1 MFLVPRM
8 SPAASVSVPLTAP
21 LSEPSPRPPPS
32 TGDPGS
38 GLLSLLEQAGAAG
51 CWRWHP
57 HASTE
62 PAFEPSAGLCELMGQ
77 PASPSWRAPMD
88 LLPPDHAAPVAQA
101 LAQLAPGE
109 RIDLETQALTAQ
121 GLRPVRLVAQC
132 RQQPGGRCIEGLL
145 QDLSQRRELQRQSER
160 LTVQLS
166 TTLASMTEAFATLD
180 REGRFTYANSQTC
193 ALLERRS
200 QELLGQAAWEVLREP
215 GPGQL
220 EPRLRQALALER
232 SAEFEDFYLPMGR
245 WLELRLYPYADGLA
259 VYFHDVSQRRAE
271 QEELLLLKTSIS
283 RLNDVVVITETHEG
297 QGEGS
302 GARIVFA
309 NDAFTRLTGYS
320 LAEVLGRNP
329 RMLEGPLTQ
338 RGEIDRIRDALQRW
352 EPVRAELISHKKN
365 GESFWL
371 ELEVVPVDES
381 PRGVKHWVAVGRDI
395 TARKAQDDAIEHLAF
410 YDTLT
415 QLPNRR
421 LLMERLQKALSAP
434 GPRQRHGALMFIDLD
449 HFKVLN
455 DTLGHARGDMLLQQV
470 AQRLAACVRR
480 HDTVAR
486 LGGDEFV
493 VMLEDLDA
501 SPEQALHK
509 ARVVGQKILQALAEP
524 YDLAGHLFHGT
535 CSVGITPF
543 HNDHEGMGELLK
555 QADLA
560 MYQAKAAG
568 RNGLCFFDPAM
579 QAQAS
584 AHAALVSEL
593 RQALHDQRFVLHYQP
608 QVGRNGRMVG
618 VEALVRW
625 QRGERLAS
633 PGEFIGQAEDSG
645 LITPL
650 GTWALETA
658 CAQIAAWA
666 GRPDTD
672 HLVVAVNV
680 SARQFRHPE
689 FVDLVMDQIRRAR
702 IRPDRLK
709 LELTESLLAT
719 DIEVTI
725 AKMGMLKD
733 LGVTLSIDDFGMGYS
748 ALSYL
753 KHMPLD
759 QLKIDRAF
767 VKDVLSDP
775 NDAAIARTIIGL
787 AQSLGLAVIAEG
799 VETEAQRDFLARH
812 GCEYYQGY
820 LFCQPLPIGELES
833 FLRSRGAG

>member
-1 MFLVPRM
+1 MPTRTLPPTAPCAIA
-8 SPAASVSVPLTAP
+8 SPGPEPGDAGTALDEPAAMAA
-21 LSEPSPRPPPS
+21 
-32 TGDPGS
+32 
-38 GLLSLLEQAGAAG
+38 LLERASQAG
-51 CWRWHP
+51 CWRWQGP
-57 HASTE
+57 
-62 PAFEPSAGLCELMGQ
+62 PAAGAFAWTPGLARLLRWPAHTPPPWHQ
-77 PASPSWRAPMD
+77 PTD
-88 LLPPDHAAPVAQA
+88 LLAPEARAPVAATLHA
-101 LAQLAPGE
+101 LQPGAE
-109 RIDLETQALTAQ
+109 ADFETQGIDATGARMDLRLLVRCTDDAQ
-121 GLRPVRLVAQC
+121 GRV
-132 RQQPGGRCIEGLL
+132 L
-145 QDLSQRRELQRQSER
+145 QAVVQDISARKQLEQASER
-160 LTVQLS
+160 VTVQLG

-180 REGRFTYANSQTC
+180 REGRFTYVNDETAR
-193 ALLERRS
+193 LLRRS
-200 QELLGQAAWEVLREP
+200 GARLLGRRIWRELDDQGSDQLRQQVL
-215 GPGQL
+215 
-220 EPRLRQALALER
+220 QALAQGR
-232 SAEFEDFYLPMGR
+232 SVEFEDFYLPLHQ
-245 WLELRLYPYADGLA
+245 WLELRLYPYAEGLA
-259 VYFHDVSQRRAE
+259 VYFHDVSERRRA

-283 RLNDVVVITETHEG
+283 RLNDVVMIAETTAEG
-297 QGEGS
+297 GP
-302 GARIVFA
+302 RIVFA
-309 NDAFTRLTGYS
+309 NDAFTRLTGYT
-320 LAEVLGRNP
+320 LDEVLGRNP
-329 RMLEGPLTQ
+329 RLLRGPMTQ
-338 RGEIDRIRDALQRW
+338 PGEIERIRQALRRW

-421 LLMERLQKALSAP
+421 LLMERLEKALSAP
-434 GPRQRHGALMFIDLD
+434 GPRRRNGALMFIDLD

-455 DTLGHARGDMLLQQV
+455 DSLGHARGDMLLQQV
-470 AQRLAACVRR
+470 AQRLGRCVRR

-493 VMLEDLDA
+493 VMLQDLHTE
-501 SPEQALHK
+501 PEAALDQ
-509 ARVVGQKILQALAEP
+509 ARVVGEKILQALSEP
-524 YDLAGHLFHGT
+524 YDLAGHQFHGT

-543 HNDHEGMGELLK
+543 HNDHETIGELLK

-568 RNGLCFFDPAM
+568 RNAMCFFDPAM
-579 QAQAS
+579 QAAAT
-584 AHAALVSEL
+584 AHAALSSEL
-593 RQALHDQRFVLHYQP
+593 RHALHEQQFVLHYQP
-608 QVGRNGRMVG
+608 QVGRGGRMVG

-625 QRGERLAS
+625 QRADRLVG
-633 PGEFIGQAEDSG
+633 PGEFITPAEESG
-645 LITPL
+645 LILPL
-650 GTWALETA
+650 GTWALQTA

-689 FVDLVMDQIRRAR
+689 FVDLVMETIAR
-702 IRPDRLK
+702 TGIRPDRLK

-725 AKMGMLKD
+725 AKMGRLKD

-767 VKDVLSDP
+767 VKDVLTDP

-799 VETEAQRDFLARH
+799 VETEAQRNFLARH

-820 LFCQPLPIGELES
+820 LFCPPLGIEALEG
-833 FLRSRGAG
+833 FMRERAT